1 MCLGLILHTVAAL
14 IRFGSAGFGPLYC
27 NVHLKQIFRDIK
39 ISAFD
44 MAPVAGRGN
53 LRRAKAIKPMLHGP
67 KTKRVCVCGGGCV
80 CMCVSVC
87 VCVCVCVCV

>member
-27 NVHLKQIFRDIK
+27 NVHLKQIFRDIE

-44 MAPVAGRGN
+44 MAPVAGSGN

-67 KTKRVCVCGGGCV
+67 KTKRVCVCVCVGGVCV
-80 CMCVSVC
+80 RVYVC
-87 VCVCVCVCV
+87 VCVCVCV